1 MIDTHLHVLPKLDD
15 GSRSTAESLEI
26 LQNLIDLG
34 FTDVVCTPHYLP
46 DSDYCPNNQ
55 IKRAA
60 FSALQTAAKHL
71 PIKLHIGNEAYV
83 DTNLYQLIQSD
94 EIQLIGN
101 RFLLF
106 ELPFY
111 AEFQGLPDLLHNLKV
126 KGITPIL
133 AHPERYLY
141 FQENYEL
148 VDQLKA
154 SGLLFQS
161 NYGSIIGQYGK
172 SAEKLVK
179 YLLKNGYVDFL
190 GTDIHRANSQVFLK
204 FSRIK
209 RKIIRLIGAENFNQI
224 ITNAKDLISWCS

>member
-1 MIDTHLHVLPKLDD
+1 MIDTHLHVLPAIDD

-34 FTDVVCTPHYLP
+34 FTDAICTPHYLP

-55 IKRAA
+55 RKRAV
-60 FSALQTAAKHL
+60 FSALQTAAQHL
-71 PIKLHIGNEAYV
+71 PINLHLGNEAYI
-83 DTNLYQLIQSD
+83 DTDLYNLIQAD
-94 EIQLIGN
+94 EIQLIGD

-133 AHPERYLY
+133 AHPERYVY
-141 FQENYEL
+141 FQENYGL
-148 VDQLKA
+148 VDQFKA

-161 NYGSIIGQYGK
+161 NYGSIVGQYGK

-179 YLLKNGYVDFL
+179 YLFKNGYVDFL

-204 FSRIK
+204 FPRIK
-209 RKIIRLIGAENFNQI
+209 RKIIRLIGVENFEQI
-224 ITNAKDLISWCS
+224 IANAKELID

>member
-1 MIDTHLHVLPKLDD
+1 MIDTHLHVLPAIDD

-34 FTDVVCTPHYLP
+34 FTDAICTPHYLP

-55 IKRAA
+55 VKRAV
-60 FSALQTAAKHL
+60 FSALQTAAQHL
-71 PIKLHIGNEAYV
+71 PINLHLGNEAYI
-83 DTNLYQLIQSD
+83 DTGLYNLIQAD

-126 KGITPIL
+126 KGIVPIL
-133 AHPERYLY
+133 AHPERYVY
-141 FQENYEL
+141 FQENYGL
-148 VDQLKA
+148 VDQFKA

-161 NYGSIIGQYGK
+161 NYGSIVGQYGK

-179 YLLKNGYVDFL
+179 YLFKNGYVDFL

-204 FSRIK
+204 FPRIK
-209 RKIIRLIGAENFNQI
+209 RKIIRLIGAENFEQI
-224 ITNAKDLISWCS
+224 IANAKELID

>member
-1 MIDTHLHVLPKLDD
+1 MIDTHLHVLPAIDD

-34 FTDVVCTPHYLP
+34 FTDAICTPHYLP

-55 IKRAA
+55 RKRAV
-60 FSALQTAAKHL
+60 FSALQTAAQHL
-71 PIKLHIGNEAYV
+71 PINLHLGNEAYI
-83 DTNLYQLIQSD
+83 DADLYNLIQAD
-94 EIQLIGN
+94 EIQLIGD

-126 KGITPIL
+126 KGIVPIL
-133 AHPERYLY
+133 AHPERYVY
-141 FQENYEL
+141 FQENYGL
-148 VDQLKA
+148 VDQFKA

-161 NYGSIIGQYGK
+161 NYGSIVGQYGK

-179 YLLKNGYVDFL
+179 YLFKNGYVDFL

-204 FSRIK
+204 FPRIK
-209 RKIIRLIGAENFNQI
+209 RKIIRLIGAENFEQLI
-224 ITNAKDLISWCS
+224 ANAKELID

>member
-1 MIDTHLHVLPKLDD
+1 MIDTHLHVLPAIDD
-15 GSRSTAESLEI
+15 GSRSTAESLKI

-34 FTDVVCTPHYLP
+34 FTDVICTPHYLP

-55 IKRAA
+55 RKRAV
-60 FSALQTAAKHL
+60 FSALQTAAQHL
-71 PIKLHIGNEAYV
+71 PINLHLGNEAYI
-83 DTNLYQLIQSD
+83 DTDLYNLIQAD
-94 EIQLIGN
+94 EIQLIGD

-133 AHPERYLY
+133 AHPERYVY
-141 FQENYEL
+141 FQENYGL
-148 VDQLKA
+148 VDQFKA

-161 NYGSIIGQYGK
+161 NYGSIVGQYGK

-179 YLLKNGYVDFL
+179 YLFKNGYVDFL

-204 FSRIK
+204 FPRIK
-209 RKIIRLIGAENFNQI
+209 RKIIRLIGAENLEQI
-224 ITNAKDLISWCS
+224 IANAKELID

>member
-1 MIDTHLHVLPKLDD
+1 MIDTHLHVLPAIDD
-15 GSRSTAESLEI
+15 GSHSTAESLEI

-34 FTDVVCTPHYLP
+34 FTDAICTPHYLP

-55 IKRAA
+55 RKRAV
-60 FSALQTAAKHL
+60 FSALQTAAQHL
-71 PIKLHIGNEAYV
+71 PINLHLGNEAYI
-83 DTNLYQLIQSD
+83 DTDLYNLIQAD
-94 EIQLIGN
+94 EIQLIGD

-133 AHPERYLY
+133 AHPERYVY
-141 FQENYEL
+141 FQENYGL
-148 VDQLKA
+148 VDQFKA

-161 NYGSIIGQYGK
+161 NYGSIVGQYGK

-179 YLLKNGYVDFL
+179 YLFKNDYVDFL

-204 FSRIK
+204 FPRIK
-209 RKIIRLIGAENFNQI
+209 RKIIRLIGAENFEQI
-224 ITNAKDLISWCS
+224 IANAKELID

>member
-1 MIDTHLHVLPKLDD
+1 MIDTHLHVLPAIDD

-34 FTDVVCTPHYLP
+34 FTDAICTPHYLP

-55 IKRAA
+55 RKRAV
-60 FSALQTAAKHL
+60 FSALQTAAQHL
-71 PIKLHIGNEAYV
+71 PINLHLGNEAYI
-83 DTNLYQLIQSD
+83 DADLYNLIQAD
-94 EIQLIGN
+94 EIQLIGD

-126 KGITPIL
+126 KGIVPIL
-133 AHPERYLY
+133 AHPERYVY
-141 FQENYEL
+141 FQENYGL
-148 VDQLKA
+148 VDQFKA

-161 NYGSIIGQYGK
+161 NYGSIVGQYGK

-179 YLLKNGYVDFL
+179 YLFKNGYVDFL

-204 FSRIK
+204 FPRIK
-209 RKIIRLIGAENFNQI
+209 RKIIRLIGAENFEQI
-224 ITNAKDLISWCS
+224 IANAKELID

>member
-1 MIDTHLHVLPKLDD
+1 MIDTHLHVLPAIDD

-34 FTDVVCTPHYLP
+34 FTDAICTPHYLP

-55 IKRAA
+55 RKRAV
-60 FSALQTAAKHL
+60 FSALQTAAQYL
-71 PIKLHIGNEAYV
+71 PINLHIGNEAYI
-83 DTNLYQLIQSD
+83 DTDLYNLIQAD
-94 EIQLIGN
+94 EIQLIGD

-133 AHPERYLY
+133 AHPERYVY
-141 FQENYEL
+141 FQENYGL
-148 VDQLKA
+148 VDQFKA

-161 NYGSIIGQYGK
+161 NYGSIVGQYGK

-179 YLLKNGYVDFL
+179 YLFKNGYVDFL

-204 FSRIK
+204 FPRIK
-209 RKIIRLIGAENFNQI
+209 RKIIRLIGAENFEQI
-224 ITNAKDLISWCS
+224 IANAKELID

>member
-1 MIDTHLHVLPKLDD
+1 MIDTHLHVLPAIDD

-34 FTDVVCTPHYLP
+34 FTDAICTPHYLP

-55 IKRAA
+55 RKRAV
-60 FSALQTAAKHL
+60 FSALQTAAQHL
-71 PIKLHIGNEAYV
+71 PINLHLGNEAYI
-83 DTNLYQLIQSD
+83 DTDLYNLIQAD
-94 EIQLIGN
+94 EIQLIGD

-133 AHPERYLY
+133 AHPERYVY
-141 FQENYEL
+141 FQENYGL
-148 VDQLKA
+148 VDQFKA

-161 NYGSIIGQYGK
+161 NYGSIVGQYGK

-179 YLLKNGYVDFL
+179 YLFKNGYVDFL

-204 FSRIK
+204 FPRIK
-209 RKIIRLIGAENFNQI
+209 RKIIRLIGVENFEQI
-224 ITNAKDLISWCS
+224 IANAKELIN